1 MRGNGEAIMGEF
13 VAYLDYR
20 RLLDDGEMSKAV
32 QALRLVVA
40 VETVLRLARRHVGCW
55 GHERAMSH
63 T

>member
-20 RLLDDGEMSKAV
+20 RLLDDGEMSRAV
-32 QALRLVVA
+32 QALRLAVA
-40 VETVLRLARRHVGCW
+40 VETALRLALRHVGCW
-55 GHERAMSH
+55 GHVQAVSR

>member
-1 MRGNGEAIMGEF
+1 MHADCDGAMGDLST
-13 VAYLDYR
+13 YLDCR

-40 VETVLRLARRHVGCW
+40 VETLRLALRHVGCW
-55 GHERAMSH
+55 GHVREVSH